1 MELGGFMENIWTEI
15 KTGLKEHIPAHSY
28 RMWIDPVNLGSIDD
42 LDIILVCPN
51 LFSQKRVRDNYL
63 QIIADTFFEKHGKR
77 YNITFAVA
85 SSSDSAG
92 KTTKKAPVRKSEMQL
107 ALPTEKP
114 KLLSG
119 RLLRDNYTFDRFV
132 VGNNSDFA
140 YTAALSLASRKKN
153 PTSSLYLLSDT
164 GLGKSH
170 LSQAVGHQILAKNP
184 SERVYY
190 VSAEDF
196 AGEMVGAIQTN
207 SIESFKDKYRKNCDV
222 LLMEDVH
229 ALTGKTRTQT
239 ELVQILDYLYEAN
252 KKIIFSSCILPG
264 EIPKLNEQLK
274 SRLTAGMV
282 TNIEPPNFRT
292 RVRILK
298 RKALD
303 YGYAV
308 PLDVMEYLASELSE
322 NVRQLESGLLG
333 VTTKSSLLGIPLDL
347 GLAGTVIKNM
357 VKESKKI
364 SIDFIKELVC
374 TEYRVSPDELV
385 SSSRKKTIVLPR
397 QVAIYLS
404 RRYTDQPLQV
414 IGKSF
419 NRYHATAIH
428 AINSIEK
435 AMKLNSVVSKQVSL
449 ISNKIE
455 TGRV

>member
-1 MELGGFMENIWTEI
+1 MENIWAGI
-15 KTGLKEHIPAHSY
+15 KGYLKDQLPAHSY
-28 RMWIDPVNLGSIDD
+28 RMWIEPISLGS
-42 LDIILVCPN
+42 LDESEIVLLCPN

-63 QIIADTFFEKHGKR
+63 QVISDAFLEKHNKR
-77 YNITFAVA
+77 YNISFGVGKGSESTGRGTRRTA
-85 SSSDSAG
+85 SAQ
-92 KTTKKAPVRKSEMQL
+92 APIQL
-107 ALPTEKP
+107 SLPTEKP
-114 KLLSG
+114 KLMSG

-140 YTAALSLASRKKN
+140 YTAALSLASKN
-153 PTSSLYLLSDT
+153 RNHTNSLFLLSDT

-184 SERVYY
+184 GERVYY
-190 VSAEDF
+190 ISAEDF
-196 AGEMVGAIQTN
+196 AGEMVGAMQTD
-207 SIESFKDKYRKNCDV
+207 SLDTFKEKYRNNCDV

-229 ALTGKTRTQT
+229 FLTGKTRTQT
-239 ELVQILDYLYEAN
+239 ELVQILDYLYESN
-252 KKIIFSSCILPG
+252 KKVIFSSCHLPG
-264 EIPKLNEQLK
+264 EIPKINDQLK
-274 SRLTAGMV
+274 SRLSSGMI

-303 YGYAV
+303 YGFAV
-308 PLDVMEYLASELSE
+308 PMDVMEYLASELSD
-322 NVRQLESGLLG
+322 NVRQLESGILG

-347 GLAGTVIKNM
+347 SLAGTVVKNM

-364 SIDFIKELVC
+364 TIDFIKELVC
-374 TEYRVSPDELV
+374 SEYKVTTEELE
-385 SSSRKKTIVLPR
+385 SNSRKKTVVTPR

-428 AINSIEK
+428 SINSIEK
-435 AMKLNSVVSKQVSL
+435 AIKLNSPISKQVAH
-449 ISNKIE
+449 ISKKIE
-455 TGRV
+455 HGRV